1 MLFRLLSIH
10 SFKKKEGVVENM
22 LENPQTRTI
31 WKRIWSLSAWLDP
44 NCCTDVRRLWDFSTD
59 DETTDK
65 KLDEKERLLLYNCPS
80 SPKGYVSPLS
90 YTICMQ
96 IYIIL
101 DSDGTSLQIPSSSLR
116 LPNPRSSSPSRCRA
130 RAESGPSLRLDP
142 SLILEF
148 SVACTPS
155 PFIAYFSHCQRF
167 LLLIPSFMSVRLQP
181 DHIIVDWI

>member
-1 MLFRLLSIH
+1 MTPWVWQ
-10 SFKKKEGVVENM
+10 KKKKRKENLIGFQVALNSFIKEERRGGWKHVGESRDKNN
-22 LENPQTRTI
+22 LEKNLIP
-31 WKRIWSLSAWLDP
+31 LSTWLDP
-44 NCCTDVRRLWDFSTD
+44 NCRTDVRFLWDFSTD

-101 DSDGTSLQIPSSSLR
+101 
-116 LPNPRSSSPSRCRA
+116 
-130 RAESGPSLRLDP
+130 
-142 SLILEF
+142 EF

-155 PFIAYFSHCQRF
+155 PFIAIAYFSHCQRF

-181 DHIIVDWI
+181 DCIVDWIWNKECNFSTINIF

>member
-1 MLFRLLSIH
+1 MSLGKKSSSMLKRSIFFPFRAVKLKNESLVWRKKKKRKENLIGFQVALN
-10 SFKKKEGVVENM
+10 SFIKEGVVENM
-22 LENPQTRTI
+22 LENPDWDKNNLQKNLIPLLT
-31 WKRIWSLSAWLDP
+31 WLDP
-44 NCCTDVRRLWDFSTD
+44 NCRTDVRFLWDFSTD

-101 DSDGTSLQIPSSSLR
+101 
-116 LPNPRSSSPSRCRA
+116 
-130 RAESGPSLRLDP
+130 
-142 SLILEF
+142 EF

>member
-1 MLFRLLSIH
+1 
-10 SFKKKEGVVENM
+10 M
-22 LENPQTRTI
+22 LENPEARTI
-31 WKRIWSLSAWLDP
+31 WKRIWSLSTWLDP

-101 DSDGTSLQIPSSSLR
+101 
-116 LPNPRSSSPSRCRA
+116 
-130 RAESGPSLRLDP
+130 
-142 SLILEF
+142 EF

-155 PFIAYFSHCQRF
+155 PFIAYFSHCQTKFLDDQFSTVCPEMDSYTFSVLSNGLISYKWGIFMNNWRYFYLKKHTLFRF
-167 LLLIPSFMSVRLQP
+167 GQNWQS
-181 DHIIVDWI
+181 

>member
-1 MLFRLLSIH
+1 MSLGKKSSSMLKRSIFFPFRAVKLKNESLVWQKKKKRKENLIGFQVALN
-10 SFKKKEGVVENM
+10 SFIKEGVVENM

-101 DSDGTSLQIPSSSLR
+101 
-116 LPNPRSSSPSRCRA
+116 
-130 RAESGPSLRLDP
+130 
-142 SLILEF
+142 EF